1 MRKYLILLGVF
12 LIGCNDGALH
22 YIKEV
27 KPQIIV
33 HPQSIDF
40 GHLISGQEAG
50 QDRVTVIN
58 AGNSELFLDEFLL
71 DDSSGRYTL
80 TYEETEVLQPEEI
93 LDITIDYI
101 PETYETNPA
110 TISIIS
116 NDEENSHIDV
126 EITGWGDAPVLKV
139 FPEDNDL
146 GQLFIGCDTD
156 DQITFMNLGNLD
168 LVIEDITQLTSLPQ
182 EIYIDYGSLPV
193 FPWNLIPGEFYK
205 VDVNYKPRDIG
216 SDDSRL
222 TITSNDPI
230 RASYEVQQYGEGVI
244 EEWFIDSWEQEEI
257 PVLDILWVIDNS
269 GSMSSHQSNLS
280 TNISYFM
287 NNFIQLGVDYNM
299 AVITT
304 DRYNFTQIITNQDA
318 NAVSLLAQSV
328 VTGTYGSGIERGIQ
342 MAYES
347 LSDSNYAGPGG
358 SFFRQDAKL
367 VVIFVSDEPDH
378 SHATWTSY
386 TSFFDQLKPAG
397 YFIPFGI
404 IGDPPSGCGGGGW
417 QGAMYG
423 AGYFELIKYYG
434 GSWYSICETD
444 WGTQMQSLGSQV
456 VTQSR
461 FSLSEEDPVEDTI
474 SVFVDGQ
481 QLEEGWSYDAN
492 TNQIIFDATH
502 IPEPGETIRVE
513 YALWGC

>member
-1 MRKYLILLGVF
+1 MRKYLTLLGLF
-12 LIGCNDGALH
+12 LIGCNDGSLH
-22 YIKEV
+22 YIKEI
-27 KPQIIV
+27 KPEIIV
-33 HPQSIDF
+33 HPQVIDF
-40 GHLISGQEAG
+40 GHLISGQETG

-71 DDSSGRYTL
+71 DDPNGRYTL

-116 NDEENSHIDV
+116 NDEESSHIDV
-126 EITGWGDAPVLKV
+126 EITGWGDAPILKV
-139 FPEDNDL
+139 FPEDSDL

-168 LVIEDITQLTSLPQ
+168 LVIEDITQLTSIPQ

-205 VDVNYKPRDIG
+205 V
-216 SDDSRL
+216 
-222 TITSNDPI
+222 
-230 RASYEVQQYGEGVI
+230 
-244 EEWFIDSWEQEEI
+244 
-257 PVLDILWVIDNS
+257 
-269 GSMSSHQSNLS
+269 
-280 TNISYFM
+280 
-287 NNFIQLGVDYNM
+287 GVDYNM

-304 DRYNFTQIITNQDA
+304 DRYNFTQIITDQDT
-318 NAVSLLAQSV
+318 NAVTLLAQSV

-347 LSDSNYAGPGG
+347 LSDPNYAGPGG
-358 SFFRQDAKL
+358 NFFRQDAKL

-378 SHATWTSY
+378 SYSTWTSY
-386 TSFFDQLKPAG
+386 TTFFDQLKPAG

-423 AGYFELIKYYG
+423 AGYYELINHYG

-444 WGTQMQSLGSQV
+444 WGTQMQSLGNQV

-461 FSLSEEDPVEDTI
+461 FSLSEDDPVEDTI

-481 QLEEGWSYDAN
+481 QLEEGWSYDSN
-492 TNQIIFDATH
+492 TNQIVFEATH

>member
-1 MRKYLILLGVF
+1 MRKYLILLGMF

-22 YIKEV
+22 YVKEI

-33 HPQSIDF
+33 HPQSISF
-40 GHLISGQEAG
+40 GHILSGQETG

-71 DDSSGRYTL
+71 DDPNGRYTL
-80 TYEETEVLQPEEI
+80 TYEETEMLQPEEI

-168 LVIEDITQLTSLPQ
+168 LVIEDVTQLTSIPQ

-222 TITSNDPI
+222 TITSNDPMK
-230 RASYEVQQYGEGVI
+230 ASYEVQQYGEGVI
-244 EEWFIDSWEQEEI
+244 EEWFIDSWEQEE
-257 PVLDILWVIDNS
+257 VSMLDILWVIDNS
-269 GSMSSHQSNLS
+269 GSMSPHQSNLA

-287 NNFIQLGVDYNM
+287 NSFILSGVDFNM

-304 DRYNFTQIITNQDA
+304 DRSDFSQIISSQDS
-318 NAVSLLAQSV
+318 NAATLLAQSV
-328 VTGTYGSGIERGIQ
+328 TAGTYGSGNERGIE
-342 MAYES
+342 MAYRS
-347 LSDSNYAGPGG
+347 LSDPNYAGLGG

-367 VVIFVSDEPDH
+367 ILIFLSDEPDH
-378 SHATWTSY
+378 SSPPWSSRI
-386 TSFFDQLKPAG
+386 SFFDQLKPTG
-397 YFIPFGI
+397 NFIPFGI
-404 IGDPPSGCGGGGW
+404 IGDPFAGCGTGW
-417 QGAMYG
+417 SGASFG
-423 AGYFELIKYYG
+423 EGYYDLIDYYG
-434 GSWYSICETD
+434 GSWYSICATD
-444 WGTQMQSLGSQV
+444 WGAQMQSLGSQV
-456 VTQSR
+456 IARSR
-461 FSLSEEDPVEDTI
+461 FNLTESDPVEDTI
-474 SVFVDGQ
+474 KVLVDGQ
-481 QLEEGWSYDAN
+481 ELEEGWSYDS
-492 TNQIIFDATH
+492 TSNQIVFDSDH
-502 IPEPGETIRVE
+502 IPDAGETIRVE